1 MIDIDE
7 AIKRLTE
14 IWRYEHTDNY
24 TDEEIRK
31 AIDLAIDNLKMKQWM
46 ITEYEQM
53 VDMLEQDIANIGKGT
68 MGKFILSTRLA
79 VYNRVLKDLKGDCE
93 E

>member
-1 MIDIDE
+1 MIDTDR
-7 AIKRLTE
+7 AIKVLE
-14 IWRYEHTDNY
+14 QSGLADCEAEAKEVCEALEY
-24 TDEEIRK
+24 
-31 AIDLAIDNLKMKQWM
+31 AIDNLKMKQWM

-53 VDMLEQDIANIGKGT
+53 VDMLEQDIADMGKET

-79 VYNRVLKDLKGDCE
+79 VYNRVLKDLKGDGE